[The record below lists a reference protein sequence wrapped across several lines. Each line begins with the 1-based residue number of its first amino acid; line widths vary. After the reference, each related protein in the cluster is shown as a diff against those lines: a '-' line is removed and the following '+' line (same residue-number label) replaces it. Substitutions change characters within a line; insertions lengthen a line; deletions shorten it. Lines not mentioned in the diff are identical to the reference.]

1 MDKNI
6 FVQNVKYWCEK
17 RGIPPTVAC
26 KDSGAGR
33 DLLVNLQRGSLPSVA
48 KVQLLAQYLGVT
60 TSDLLGEA
68 QKSSPPSEEDRL
80 LAGYDA
86 LSARNREKLEEYLA
100 GLKYEQREVHRH
112 VRSAPRAAGLDR
124 VTPTPHR
131 EIPATDAGKPWASHG
146 LS

>member
-86 LSARNREKLEEYLA
+86 LNARNRERLEEYLD
-100 GLKYEQREVHRH
+100 LLLSSQ
-112 VRSAPRAAGLDR
+112 DR
-124 VTPTPHR
+124 P
-131 EIPATDAGKPWASHG
+131 
-146 LS
+146 